1 MHTNVQVKYVI
12 YKMLAAPGRTQVSA
26 HQRRVFWEEQVTPHC
41 VQSDGDVPD
50 DWQRAL
56 SLNQNHCL
64 DFHALC
70 ENLRVECVTRLS
82 PAKASRLMAKILPRS
97 RRTFRAAAFSRS
109 ASCLA
114 LVAVETASSGSSGND
129 LSSSSSSS
137 PNDPSSSSSSS
148 SSSPSSAAVAVS
160 SSSSSS

>member
-1 MHTNVQVKYVI
+1 
-12 YKMLAAPGRTQVSA
+12 MLPALGRTQVSEL
-26 HQRRVFWEEQVTPHC
+26 QRRVFWEELVTIHC
-41 VQSDGDVPD
+41 VQSDSDIPD
-50 DWQRAL
+50 NWQRAL
-56 SLNQNHCL
+56 SLNQNQCL

-70 ENLRVECVTRLS
+70 ENLKVECVTRIS

-137 PNDPSSSSSSS
+137 SPNDPSSSSSSS